1 MIKKRIVFVFL
12 FFSML
17 SGTSFAF
24 TDDKLS
30 SLYGSYLKGLAYF
43 GNGKYAQS
51 LKEFEKARSIDS
63 ASAHIRIKLAFV
75 LMRLGKLDKAEK
87 EFKEVKSLD
96 PDKLEASLGLIFIYS
111 YLGEK
116 DKLESEYGYFL
127 QRAHKLRPEDTR
139 ISEYLAQFYFY
150 RKRLDDAIRI
160 YKTIVKDHPD
170 YIEAKYL
177 LGYFYEEK
185 GMRKEAIKIWKE
197 VLDKNPSHVETLN
210 ALGYLY
216 AEEGSNLDEA
226 ENMVKKALKQD
237 PENSAY
243 LDSLGWVYFK
253 KNDYKNAKRYLEKA
267 IAGAKDPVI
276 YEHLGDVCIKL
287 NNVEEAVKYY
297 NEGLKL
303 DPKNKDLKEKVDKYG
318 KQDKTSGEKSKSNK
332 KVDN

>member
-1 MIKKRIVFVFL
+1 MKKGIIFAL
-12 FFSML
+12 LL
-17 SGTSFAF
+17 SLILVSTSFAI
-24 TDDKLS
+24 TQDKLQ

-43 GNGKYAQS
+43 NNGEYEQS
-51 LKEFEKARSIDS
+51 LKEFENAQSIDS
-63 ASAHIRIKLAFV
+63 SSSHIRIKIAFV
-75 LMRLGKLDKAEK
+75 FMRLGKLDKAQK
-87 EFKEVKSLD
+87 EFEEVKSLD

-150 RKRLDDAIRI
+150 RKRLDDVIRI

-185 GMRKEAIKIWKE
+185 GMRKEAIHIWEE
-197 VLDKNPSHVETLN
+197 VLNKNPSHVETLN

-216 AEEGSNLDEA
+216 AEEGTNLDEA
-226 ENMVKKALKQD
+226 EGMVKKALKQD
-237 PENSAY
+237 PTNGAY

-253 KNDYKNAKRYLEKA
+253 KNDYKNAEMYLKKA
-267 IAGAKDPVI
+267 IGNTEDPLI
-276 YEHLGDVCIKL
+276 YEHLGDVYIKL
-287 NNVEEAVKYY
+287 NKSKEAVKYY
-297 NEGLKL
+297 NKGLKL
-303 DPKNKDLKEKVDKYG
+303 APDSKSLKEKADKYEE
-318 KQDKTSGEKSKSNK
+318 QDKASGEESKPDK
-332 KVDN
+332 KVNN